1 MVQQTAKRSSAKG
14 FEMAKKIVRV
24 SGFDLSIVTR
34 AFLAADDAAASF
46 DAMCAE
52 MAQWHAAGVY
62 PVSGDLK
69 AALVA
74 AGREKMTAGSY
85 ASKMLTWAASGKQ
98 PRNISQMVQK
108 LPEGHVKKKAGR
120 PVTAP
125 KTAPKTATKTAAVAA
140 APAAGAEVSPMHRWN
155 VILQDMVAGA
165 LIVRDAKNR
174 PMGVEDAKAVQTA
187 LMNVKA
193 IIGKYL

>member
-1 MVQQTAKRSSAKG
+1 MVQLTVKRSSAKG

-24 SGFDLSIVTR
+24 SGFDLSIITR

-52 MAQWHAAGVY
+52 MAQWHAAGVF
-62 PVSGDLK
+62 PVSGDVK

-74 AGREKMTAGSY
+74 AGRPPATAGSY

-98 PRNISQMVQK
+98 PRNISQMVQQ
-108 LPEGHVKKKAGR
+108 LPAGHVKKKTGA
-120 PVTAP
+120 PV
-125 KTAPKTATKTAAVAA
+125 KTTKTAAV
-140 APAAGAEVSPMHRWN
+140 APAAGAEVSPMHRWS
-155 VILQDMVAGA
+155 VTLQDMVAGA
-165 LIVRDAKNR
+165 LIVRDAKNQ
-174 PMGVEDAKAVQTA
+174 PMRVEDAKAVQAA

>member
-1 MVQQTAKRSSAKG
+1 MVQLTVKRSSAKG

-24 SGFDLSIVTR
+24 SGFDLSIITR

-52 MAQWHAAGVY
+52 MAQWHAAGVF
-62 PVSGDLK
+62 PVSGDVK

-74 AGREKMTAGSY
+74 AGRPPATAGSY

-98 PRNISQMVQK
+98 PRNISQMVQEI
-108 LPEGHVKKKAGR
+108 PAGHVKKKAGR
-120 PVTAP
+120 PVTA
-125 KTAPKTATKTAAVAA
+125 TKTATKTAAA
-140 APAAGAEVSPMHRWN
+140 APAPGAEISPMHRWN
-155 VILQDMVAGA
+155 VVMQDMVAQA
-165 LIVRDAKNR
+165 LVVRNAKNQV
-174 PMGVEDAKAVQTA
+174 MGVEDAKAVQAA